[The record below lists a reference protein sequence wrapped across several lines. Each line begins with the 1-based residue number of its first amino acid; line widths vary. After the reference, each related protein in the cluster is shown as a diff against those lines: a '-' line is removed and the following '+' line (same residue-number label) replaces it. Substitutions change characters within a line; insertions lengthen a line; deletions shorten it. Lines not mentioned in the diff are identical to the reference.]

1 MPSTAAPYGLIPMG
15 MAGGVPK
22 GVANGYILTTNTA
35 TGFFEGDIV
44 NMGAGVLTPVAA
56 TPTTTRNG
64 NTPWGIFAGCSY
76 YTGPSGQGF
85 VNSNTFP
92 AAGYTAYSSYGPITL
107 YIYDDPYMEMKVQS
121 SATVAATAL
130 GKKAALGNFGGST
143 TTGKST
149 VYLDASTIN
158 TTNTLAVTIK
168 RFSPDSVSG
177 TGTPAATYVDLIVVW
192 NQNVHALTNIL
203 GV

>member
-1 MPSTAAPYGLIPMG
+1 MPSTAAPYGLIPMD

-22 GVANGYILTTNTA
+22 GVANAYILTTNTA

-44 NMGAGVLTPVAA
+44 NIGAGVVTPIGA
-56 TPTTTRNG
+56 TPTTARNG
-64 NTPWGIFAGCSY
+64 NSPWGVFSHCE
-76 YTGPSGQGF
+76 YTTPAGF
-85 VNSNTFP
+85 VVSNTFP
-92 AAGYTAYSSYGPITL
+92 AAGYTAYAALGPIRL
-107 YIYDDPYMEMKVQS
+107 FIYDDPYMEMKVQS

-130 GKKAALGNFGGST
+130 GKKAALGNFGAGST
-143 TTGKST
+143 VTGKSA
-149 VYLDASTIN
+149 VYLDAATIN

-168 RFSPDSVSG
+168 RFSPDSVRG
-177 TGTPAATYVDLIVVW
+177 TGSPAETYVDLIVVW